1 MDFHSW
7 IEIAGLVGTV
17 FGIFGTLFAFWQY
30 RVFKR
35 KGEWLRHFLLGLK
48 ACDLPTK
55 AEKQV
60 NDMLEWLK
68 NRNFLPTCF
77 FSSIRSR
84 FFSAGFSPG
93 SFS

>member
-60 NDMLEWLK
+60 NDMLECLK
-68 NRNFLPTCF
+68 K
-77 FSSIRSR
+77 
-84 FFSAGFSPG
+84 
-93 SFS
+93 

>member
-60 NDMLEWLK
+60 NDMLLTRK
-68 NRNFLPTCF
+68 LLLGVLLAVIVDFALYCLV
-77 FSSIRSR
+77 SLL
-84 FFSAGFSPG
+84 
-93 SFS
+93 